1 MHAVLALIRKISN
14 EVRSSVMG
22 SFKCYYT
29 LLYLCVYV
37 YLCWPVSPEMQT
49 DTGPGKI
56 SMMD

>member
-1 MHAVLALIRKISN
+1 MKFAVQLWGVLNVIIP
-14 EVRSSVMG
+14 
-22 SFKCYYT
+22 YYT
-29 LLYLCVYV
+29 YLCVYV

>member
-14 EVRSSVMG
+14 EIRSSVIG

-29 LLYLCVYV
+29 LSYPSMR
-37 YLCWPVSPEMQT
+37 LCWPVSPEMQT